1 MSVKRMSRALRVRV
15 SVGVPAYNE
24 EKTIKQLLKAILS
37 QPFTDATLEEV
48 VVDTSGSTDATNI
61 KVIEMLQADSRIKL
75 ISEKKRIG
83 KSAALNTILQHAV
96 GEVIV
101 FIDGDVVLGESCIP
115 ILIKPFLINK
125 EVGISSG
132 NVMPII
138 KGNTFFDFMSRFIR
152 ELHHELCIFLMR
164 KNIVT
169 KVNGTFYAI
178 RKVVVTSFP
187 FYVVSDD
194 EYASWCAQSKG
205 YSVVYVPDAV
215 VYTKDPVSFRDFIT
229 WQNRIIAGQI
239 FIKKHFNYAVP
250 TMKVPILLPV
260 SLKLIKKYW
269 RNFPHIVTLAL
280 LACIP
285 LILAFKMF
293 FQHKIPYIY

>member
-1 MSVKRMSRALRVRV
+1 MRVRV

-24 EKTIKQLLKAILS
+24 EKTIRQLLEAILS

-48 VVDTSGSTDATNI
+48 VVDTSGSTDASDI
-61 KVIEMLQADSRIKL
+61 KVIEMIQVDSRIKL

-96 GEVIV
+96 GEVMV

-125 EVGISSG
+125 EAGVSSG

-138 KGNTFFDFMSRFIR
+138 EGNTFFDFMSRFIR

-164 KNIVT
+164 KNIVP
-169 KVNGTFYAI
+169 KVNGTFYAV

-205 YSVVYVPDAV
+205 YKVVYVPDAV
-215 VYTKDPVSFRDFIT
+215 VYTKDPISFRDFIT
-229 WQNRIIAGQI
+229 WQKRIIAGQI
-239 FIKKHFNYAVP
+239 YIKKHFDYIVP
-250 TMKVPILLPV
+250 TMRPSILLPV
-260 SLKLIKKYW
+260 SLKLVKKHW
-269 RNFPHIVTLAL
+269 RKIPQILTITL
-280 LACIP
+280 LASVP
-285 LILAFKMF
+285 LFLAFKMF
-293 FQHKIPYIY
+293 FQRKIPYIYG